1 MYLSMHVYKSVGNAR
16 PTKSMLLG
24 VGRAPPTL
32 GDSLSCLNVE
42 DIKNNSNKPYL
53 RCAPIAMVGNA
64 HPTGLFIILGNGH
77 RARGILA
84 VLNR

>member
-1 MYLSMHVYKSVGNAR
+1 MHVYTTVVNAKL
-16 PTKSMLLG
+16 TKSMLLG
-24 VGRAPPTL
+24 VGWAPPTL

-53 RCAPIAMVGNA
+53 RCAPNAMVGNA
-64 HPTGLFIILGNGH
+64 HPTGLFIIVGNAH
-77 RARGILA
+77 RARGVLA